1 MGGPSEGA
9 RSWAGP
15 LALCGAVLFWGFVPT
30 ATRYL
35 AETFTPGNILL
46 ARFSFGGVV
55 VVLLFLIW
63 RPPMP
68 SRANMP
74 KAVALGLYAA
84 LSFNVPVAYGINII
98 EGGTAALLIGTQ
110 PIFIAVLAG
119 IFLKEHIPRRMIAGL
134 LLALAGSAVIA
145 LTAGGGFS
153 LEGRYLLGCG
163 LVLMAAFLWSSYSV
177 VAKPHLGPDLP
188 APSVA
193 MIGTLFGLPV
203 VLFLGVD
210 GYLDRLSGLP
220 PVGWFAVLLLAAG
233 ASVAAPV
240 LWNVGLSLG
249 QASRA
254 GLYLNLVPIF
264 GVVSSIALLGE
275 SPGVEVAVGGAMILF
290 GILLATIP
298 PAWLSRRARASTGAR
313 M

>member
-1 MGGPSEGA
+1 MASE
-9 RSWAGP
+9 RWAGP
-15 LALCGAVLFWGFVPT
+15 LAVCGAVAFWGFVPT

-35 AETFTPGNILL
+35 AESFTPGQILL
-46 ARFSFGGVV
+46 ARFSLGSPVIL
-55 VVLLFLIW
+55 LLFATW

-68 SRANMP
+68 SRRNLP
-74 KAVALGLYAA
+74 KAVALGLFAA

-110 PIFIAVLAG
+110 PIFITFMAG

-134 LLALAGSAVIA
+134 LLALVGSAIIA
-145 LTAGGGFS
+145 LSGGGGFS

-163 LVLMAAFLWSSYSV
+163 LVLLAAFLWSSYSV
-177 VAKPHLGPDLP
+177 IAKPHLGPDLP

-193 MIGTLFGLPV
+193 MIGTLLGLPLV
-203 VLFLGVD
+203 VPLGAEGFVD
-210 GYLDRLSGLP
+210 QMSGLP
-220 PVGWFAVLLLAAG
+220 PVGWFAVVLLAVG

-254 GLYLNLVPIF
+254 SLFLTLVPLF
-264 GVVSSIALLGE
+264 GVATSVILLDEPLRG
-275 SPGVEVAVGGAMILF
+275 STITGGVLILA
-290 GILLATIP
+290 GILLATLP
-298 PAWLSRRARASTGAR
+298 SSFFRRSAPAPTWC
-313 M
+313 

>member
-1 MGGPSEGA
+1 MVLSREV
-9 RSWAGP
+9 AGP
-15 LALCGAVLFWGFVPT
+15 LAVCGAVMFWGFVPT

-46 ARFSFGGVV
+46 ARFSFGGIVV
-55 VVLLFLIW
+55 ILLFLIW

-84 LSFNVPVAYGINII
+84 LSFNVPVAFGINII

-119 IFLKEHIPRRMIAGL
+119 IFLKEHVPRRMIAGL
-134 LLALAGSAVIA
+134 LLALSGSAVIA
-145 LTAGGGFS
+145 VAAGGGLS
-153 LEGRYLLGCG
+153 LDGRYLLGCG
-163 LVLMAAFLWSSYSV
+163 LVLAAAFLWSSYSV
-177 VAKPHLGPDLP
+177 VAKPHLGRDLP

-193 MIGTLFGLPV
+193 MIGTLLGLPV
-203 VLFLGVD
+203 VTFLGAD
-210 GYLDRLSGLP
+210 GYMDRLSGLP
-220 PVGWFAVLLLAAG
+220 PAGWFAVLMLAAG

-249 QASRA
+249 QASRS

-264 GVVSSIALLGE
+264 GVTSSVVLLGE
-275 SPGVEVAVGGAMILF
+275 ALRPEMLVGGGMILV
-290 GILLATIP
+290 GIALATVP
-298 PAWLSRRARASTGAR
+298 SAWLSRR
-313 M
+313 

>member
-1 MGGPSEGA
+1 VEG

-35 AETFTPGNILL
+35 ADTMTPGNILL
-46 ARFSFGGVV
+46 TRFSIGGLL

-68 SRANMP
+68 SRKNLP

-119 IFLKEHIPRRMIAGL
+119 IFLKEHVPRRMIAGL
-134 LLALAGSAVIA
+134 ALALAGSITIA
-145 LTAGGGFS
+145 LSAGGGFS
-153 LEGRYLLGCG
+153 LERRYLLGCA
-163 LVLMAAFLWSSYSV
+163 LVLSASFLWSSYSV

-193 MIGTLFGLPV
+193 MIGTLLGLPV
-203 VLFLGVD
+203 VVFLGAD
-210 GYLDRLSGLP
+210 GFTDRLVELP
-220 PVGWFAVLLLAAG
+220 PVGWVAVVLLACG

-249 QASRA
+249 QASRS

-264 GVVSSIALLGE
+264 GVVSSVVLLGE
-275 SPGVEVAVGGAMILF
+275 SLGLEVFIGGAMILV
-290 GILLATIP
+290 GISLATIP
-298 PAWLSRRARASTGAR
+298 PSWISRRAAA
-313 M
+313 

>member
-1 MGGPSEGA
+1 
-9 RSWAGP
+9 
-15 LALCGAVLFWGFVPT
+15 LT
-30 ATRYL
+30 
-35 AETFTPGNILL
+35 
-46 ARFSFGGVV
+46 RFSIGGLL

-68 SRANMP
+68 SRKNLP

-119 IFLKEHIPRRMIAGL
+119 IFLKEHVPRRMIAGL
-134 LLALAGSAVIA
+134 ALALAGSITIA
-145 LTAGGGFS
+145 LSAGGGFS
-153 LEGRYLLGCG
+153 LERRYLLGCA
-163 LVLMAAFLWSSYSV
+163 LVLSASFLWSSYSV
-177 VAKPHLGPDLP
+177 IAKPHLGPDLP

-193 MIGTLFGLPV
+193 MIGTLLGLPV
-203 VLFLGVD
+203 VVFLGTD
-210 GYLDRLSGLP
+210 GFADRLADLP
-220 PVGWFAVLLLAAG
+220 PVGWVAVVLLACG

-249 QASRA
+249 QASRS

-264 GVVSSIALLGE
+264 GVVSSVVLLGE
-275 SPGVEVAVGGAMILF
+275 SLGVEVIIGGAMILI
-290 GILLATIP
+290 GISLATIP
-298 PAWLSRRARASTGAR
+298 PAWISRRTAA
-313 M
+313 